1 MSAAAA
7 TVVRLPDAAGATV
20 LLETSRALP
29 LVSISIGLKT
39 GALVDEPGKEG
50 TTRLLSRLMRRTAGG
65 LEPQV
70 IDTRIDSLG
79 GSLGADVAHST
90 MVFQATVISRSLNAF
105 VDLLVDVLA
114 QPGLAAVE
122 LERLQRE
129 TLAELKDSLDDD
141 RGIARRFFRRRF
153 FGSHPYGRSV
163 SGTPKTV
170 PQIMPRDVRAV
181 YERSFVRE
189 NLVFA
194 FSGDLDPAGASLIA
208 KRISD
213 ALPSGVAPVDDTP
226 EPLAVPGRRL
236 VIVDKPERTQTQILI
251 GCLGSHTR
259 DEDHVA
265 LLVANTIFGGTFTA
279 RMTQEVRSKRGWSY
293 GAYSNLP
300 FDRRRQSFSMWTF
313 PKADDAGPCLKLELD
328 LLHELREKGVTKQEL
343 SWAKRYLIR
352 SQCFAIDTAAKRV
365 GLALDQTLYDLPE
378 DYYSRYLERVQAVT
392 LEQANASVRHRL
404 SEDDLLVTVV
414 GTESVIGNSVR
425 DAISGLASSEVV
437 PFDRVD

>member
-1 MSAAAA
+1 MSATA
-7 TVVRLPDAAGATV
+7 TVVRLENAGGAAV

-39 GALVDEPGKEG
+39 GAVLDAAGKEG

-65 LEPQV
+65 LEAQV

-105 VDLLVDVLA
+105 VDVLVDVLA
-114 QPGLAAVE
+114 RPGLAAAE

-163 SGTPKTV
+163 SGTPATV
-170 PQIMPRDVRAV
+170 PTITPADVQSV
-181 YERSFVRE
+181 FQRSFVRE

-194 FSGDLDPAGASLIA
+194 FSGDLDAARAAQIA
-208 KRISD
+208 QRISD
-213 ALPSGVAPVDDTP
+213 ALPSGPAPVDATP
-226 EPLAVPGRRL
+226 EPVAVPGRRL
-236 VIVDKPERTQTQILI
+236 VIVDKPDRTQTQILI
-251 GCLGSHTR
+251 GCLGSNAR
-259 DEDHVA
+259 DEDHVP

-293 GAYSNLP
+293 GAYSNVP
-300 FDRRRQSFSMWTF
+300 IDRQRQSFSMWTF
-313 PKADDAGPCLKLELD
+313 PKADDAGPCLRLELD
-328 LLHELREKGVTKQEL
+328 MLRELREKGVTKQEL
-343 SWAKRYLIR
+343 SWAKRYLVR
-352 SQCFAIDTAAKRV
+352 SHAFAIDTAAKRV
-365 GLALDQTLYDLPE
+365 GLALDQALYDLPE

-392 LEQANASVRHRL
+392 LEQANASVQNRL
-404 SEDDLLVTVV
+404 SVDDILVTVV
-414 GTESVIGNSVR
+414 GTNSLIGDAVR
-425 DAISGLASSEVV
+425 DAVVGLASAEVV

>member
-1 MSAAAA
+1 MSATA
-7 TVVRLPDAAGATV
+7 TVIRLGDAGGAAV

-39 GALVDEPGKEG
+39 GAILDAPGKEG

-65 LEPQV
+65 LEAQV

-79 GSLGADVAHST
+79 ASLGADVAHST

-114 QPGLAAVE
+114 RPGLAAAE

-141 RGIARRFFRRRF
+141 RGLARRFFRQRF

-163 SGTPKTV
+163 SGTPTSV
-170 PQIMPRDVRAV
+170 PAISPADVKAV
-181 YERSFVRE
+181 FQRSFVRE

-194 FSGDLDPAGASLIA
+194 FSGDLDAAGASQIA
-208 KRISD
+208 QRISD
-213 ALPSGVAPVDDTP
+213 ALTSGAAPVDTTP
-226 EPLAVPGRRL
+226 EPVPVPGRRL
-236 VIVDKPERTQTQILI
+236 VVVDKPERTQTQILI
-251 GCLGSHTR
+251 GCLGSNAR
-259 DEDHVA
+259 DEDHVP

-293 GAYSNLP
+293 GAYSNVP
-300 FDRRRQSFSMWTF
+300 IDRQRQSFSMWTF
-313 PKADDAGPCLKLELD
+313 PKADDAGPCLRLELD
-328 LLHELREKGVTKQEL
+328 MLRELRENGVTKQEL
-343 SWAKRYLIR
+343 SWAKRYLVR
-352 SQCFAIDTAAKRV
+352 SHAFAIDTAAKRV
-365 GLALDQTLYDLPE
+365 GLALDQALYDLPE

-392 LEQANASVRHRL
+392 LDQANASVQNRL
-404 SEDDLLVTVV
+404 SVDDILVTVV
-414 GTESVIGNSVR
+414 GTNSVIGDAVR
-425 DAISGLASSEVV
+425 DAVVGLASAEVV
-437 PFDRVD
+437 PFDRID

>member
-7 TVVRLPDAAGATV
+7 VVRLDDAGGAAV

-39 GALVDEPGKEG
+39 GALIDPMGKEG

-65 LEPQV
+65 LDAQV

-90 MVFQATVISRSLNAF
+90 MVFQATVISRSLNPF

-114 QPGLAAVE
+114 RPGLFEAE

-153 FGSHPYGRSV
+153 FGAHPYGRSV

-170 PQIMPRDVRAV
+170 PEITSADVRSV
-181 YERSFVRE
+181 FERSFVRD

-194 FSGDLDPAGASLIA
+194 FSGDLDAAGASHIA
-208 KRISD
+208 QRISD

-226 EPLAVPGRRL
+226 EPVAVAGRRL
-236 VIVDKPERTQTQILI
+236 VIVDKPDRTQTQILI
-251 GCLGSHTR
+251 GCMGSHTR

-293 GAYSNLP
+293 GAYSNVP

-313 PKADDAGPCLKLELD
+313 PKADDAAPCLKLELGM
-328 LLHELREKGVTKQEL
+328 LHDLREKGVTKQEL
-343 SWAKRYLIR
+343 SWAKRYLVR
-352 SQCFAIDTAAKRV
+352 SHCFAIDTAAKRV
-365 GLALDQTLYDLPE
+365 GLTLDQALYDLPE
-378 DYYSRYLERVQAVT
+378 DYYSRYLERIQAVT
-392 LEQANASVRHRL
+392 LDEANSSVKNRL
-404 SEDDLLVTVV
+404 SESDILVTVV
-414 GTESVIGNSVR
+414 GTESVIGEAVR
-425 DAISGLASSEVV
+425 AAVDDWASTEVV